1 MPLVGLIE
9 ILKKKKIQVFYWTLK
24 SNMNVKFFAEPDS
37 TCTSFVASKCSVIK
51 QISYDFAFPQET
63 KKQKIV
69 KNARF
74 WQKQLNFKALEGRVK
89 HFEMC

>member
-1 MPLVGLIE
+1 
-9 ILKKKKIQVFYWTLK
+9 
-24 SNMNVKFFAEPDS
+24 MNVKFFAEPDS
-37 TCTSFVASKCSVIK
+37 TPFVASKCTVIM
-51 QISYDFAFPQET
+51 QISYDFYLSTGNQKT
-63 KKQKIV
+63 QKIV